1 MKKYH
6 YQLVIFKNKNYF
18 TNKVLRLFHKRIK
31 ELGIKKNLI
40 NIISG
45 NKVKNLNFNEPAYCL
60 YFGCDKNK
68 ETKELQDIINNDI
81 LILPIVSD
89 LNKAQNELPKSL
101 HKINAIELNKKQD
114 CEKIVSCILEGFR
127 LLRKTRR
134 VFISYKRDESSAVAL
149 QLFEELEKNGFD
161 VFLDTHSIRPAYN
174 FQDELFHRMADCD
187 IIMML
192 HTQKFFESKWTK
204 EEFEKANSMSIG
216 IVQIVWPKVE
226 INKSAEL
233 FIPYKLKVKDFNCRD
248 LKNKLVKSI
257 INDIISIAE
266 SIRVRSLASRQTNIV
281 GEFAKEAQSNDIEYT
296 IQPNNTIIL
305 KYSASSCNKLIIP
318 TVGIPQSDTY
328 NYSRDF
334 IKNNIKEIFILYD
347 HRNIREK
354 WIEYLNWL
362 DIHLPIKTKKITE
375 VSKWIKN

>member
-1 MKKYH
+1 MKKYY
-6 YQLVIFKNKNYF
+6 YQLVVFENNNSF
-18 TNKVLRLFHKRIK
+18 VDEVLCLFYKRIK
-31 ELGIKKNLI
+31 KLGIKKNLI
-40 NIISG
+40 NIIRD
-45 NKVKNLNFNEPAYCL
+45 NKVKNVSLYEPTYCL
-60 YFGCDKNK
+60 YFGCNKNK
-68 ETKELQDIINNDI
+68 ETKKLQDIINKNI

-89 LNKAQNELPKSL
+89 FNKVQNELPKSL

-134 VFISYKRDESSAVAL
+134 VFISYKRDESSTVAL
-149 QLFEELEKNGFD
+149 QLFEALERNGFD
-161 VFLDTHSIRPAYN
+161 VFIDTHSIRPADN

-187 IIMML
+187 LVIML
-192 HTQKFFESKWTK
+192 HTEKFFDSKWTK

-233 FIPYKLKVKDFNCRD
+233 FIPYKLKVEDFNCRD
-248 LKNKLVKSI
+248 LKNKLI
-257 INDIISIAE
+257 TPTINKIISVAE

-281 GEFAKEAQSNDIEYT
+281 GEFVKEAQSNNIEY
-296 IQPNNTIIL
+296 IMQPNNTIIL
-305 KYSASSCNKLIIP
+305 KNYINSCNKLIIP

-328 NYSRDF
+328 NYSREF
-334 IKNNIKEIFILYD
+334 IEDKIKEIFILYD

-362 DIHLPIKTKKITE
+362 NIHLPIKTKKITE
-375 VSKWIKN
+375 VSKWIRN